1 MRKFTDA
8 EKQQL
13 QAKIKD
19 ERERQYQAVREI
31 VRKNHNEERNRIL
44 SLLFFWRFSSFWDFL
59 FFWSD

>member
-13 QAKIKD
+13 QAKIKS
-19 ERERQYQAVREI
+19 ERKRQYQAVRKI
-31 VRKNHNEERNRIL
+31 VRENDEEPNKIL
-44 SLLFFWRFSSFWDFL
+44 SLLFFWKFSSFWDFL

>member
-13 QAKIKD
+13 QAKIKS
-19 ERERQYQAVREI
+19 ERKRQYQVVRKIVRE
-31 VRKNHNEERNRIL
+31 NDEEPNKIL
-44 SLLFFWRFSSFWDFL
+44 SLLFFWKSSSFWDFL